1 MRRKTPE
8 GKVDMKLF
16 KPLKHKTAEGRPGRG
31 IMRRRGC
38 LPAAIVLGAAAL
50 LYYGAVWL
58 VTERVK
64 TMPEAP
70 PPREAPTDEN
80 GEQ

>member
-1 MRRKTPE
+1 MR
-8 GKVDMKLF
+8 G
-16 KPLKHKTAEGRPGRG
+16 KTAGGRPGRG

-38 LPAAIVLGAAAL
+38 LPAVVVLGAAAL

-64 TMPEAP
+64 TMPEGP
-70 PPREAPTDEN
+70 PPTEATTVGSTETKSLKS
-80 GEQ
+80 G

>member
-1 MRRKTPE
+1 
-8 GKVDMKLF
+8 MKML
-16 KPLKHKTAEGRPGRG
+16 KPLAHKPAEGRPGRG

-38 LPAAIVLGAAAL
+38 LPAAVVLGAAAL

-58 VTERVK
+58 VVERVR
-64 TMPEAP
+64 TMPEGP
-70 PPREAPTDEN
+70 PPREAPTGEN

>member
-1 MRRKTPE
+1 
-8 GKVDMKLF
+8 MKML
-16 KPLKHKTAEGRPGRG
+16 KPLAHKPAEGRPGRG

-38 LPAAIVLGAAAL
+38 LPAAVVLGAAAL

-64 TMPEAP
+64 TMPESP
-70 PPREAPTDEN
+70 PAVEAPTSE
-80 GEQ
+80 GKGQ